1 MFTVLLIKP
10 YIQNPQIISK
20 SAKSVGCTMAA
31 PARFTFSWGGG
42 LMGHAYGVLR
52 VTSPEVAERQFKTPS
67 TVHARSQGGYGGY
80 A

>member
-42 LMGHAYGVLR
+42 INGSCLRGVTR
-52 VTSPEVAERQFKTPS
+52 NFP
-67 TVHARSQGGYGGY
+67 
-80 A
+80 